1 MTIDSIREARERL
14 AAVVQRNRLDHS
26 STFSAMTGGDVYL
39 KCENL
44 QKTGSFKVR
53 GAYNK
58 IAKLAEEGKTKAIV
72 ACSAGN
78 HAQGCAFAASAMGM
92 KATIVMPKTTPIAKI
107 NATEGYGAKAELY
120 GDCYDDAYLRA
131 REIEKT
137 EGAAFIHPFDDEEV
151 IAGQGTLGLE
161 MLEEVPDLDCVIVP
175 AGGGGLLA
183 GVALAVKSINPKV
196 SVIGVQA
203 EGAPAIALS
212 FREKKHIATDSVYT
226 IADGIAVKNP
236 GDITMKIIDK
246 YADDVVTVSDGDI
259 ASAIIHLIER
269 TKLVVEPAGATPLA
283 LLLSGKLNVRGK
295 KVACLLSG
303 GNIDVSTIGKI
314 IDRGLVSRGRK
325 IEFSI
330 QLQDKPGMLEKVSHI
345 LASENANVISIT
357 YDRMSADLELGET
370 ILHIGCEVGGK
381 EHSERV
387 AKALTDSGLKVL
399 ENGRGGR

>member
-1 MTIDSIREARERL
+1 MTIDSIREARDRL
-14 AAVVQRNRLDHS
+14 ASVVQRNRLDHS

-58 IAKLAEEGKTKAIV
+58 IAKLAENGGANSIV

-137 EGAAFIHPFDDEEV
+137 EGAVFIHPFDDEDV

-161 MLEEVPDLDCVIVP
+161 MLEEVPDLDCIIVP

-183 GVALAVKSINPKV
+183 GVAFAVKSIDPRV
-196 SVIGVQA
+196 RVIGVQA
-203 EGAPAIALS
+203 EGAPAISLS

-236 GDITMKIIDK
+236 GNITMDMIDR
-246 YADDVVTVSDGDI
+246 YADDVMTVSDGDI

-399 ENGRGGR
+399 ENGRGR

>member
-1 MTIDSIREARERL
+1 MLELKDFEAAADRL
-14 AAVVQRNRLDHS
+14 KNVIHNIPLS
-26 STFSAMTGGDVYL
+26 TSCTFSAMSGAEVYL
-39 KCENL
+39 KYENQ

-58 IAKLAEEGKTKAIV
+58 IAKLHESGTLKAIV
-72 ACSAGN
+72 ASSAGN
-78 HAQGCAFAASAMGM
+78 HAQGCAYAATSMGV

-107 NATEGYGAKAELY
+107 VATEGYGANVELY
-120 GDCYDDAYLRA
+120 GDYYDDSYRRA
-131 REIEKT
+131 REIERE
-137 EGAAFIHPFDDEEV
+137 EGAVFIHPFDDEDV
-151 IAGQGTLGLE
+151 IAGQGTIGIE
-161 MLEEVPDLDCVIVP
+161 MLEDVPDLDVVIVP
-175 AGGGGLLA
+175 AGGGGLLS
-183 GVALAVKSINPKV
+183 GVACAVKSINPKC

-212 FREKKHIATDSVYT
+212 FREKKHIELDYIHT

-236 GDITMKIIDK
+236 GNITMKLIDR
-246 YADDVVTVSDGDI
+246 YVDDVMTVSDGDI

-269 TKLVVEPAGATPLA
+269 TKMVVEPAGATTLA
-283 LLLSGKLNVRGK
+283 LILSGKLNVRGK

-314 IDRGLVSRGRK
+314 IEQGLVKRGRK

-345 LASENANVISIT
+345 LASEGANVISIT
-357 YDRMSADLELGET
+357 YDRTHADLELNET

-387 AKALTDSGLKVL
+387 ANALVSNGLKVL
-399 ENGRGGR
+399 K

>member
-1 MTIDSIREARERL
+1 MMNADKIKEARERL
-14 AAVVQRNRLDHS
+14 APVVQRNRLDHS

-58 IAKLAEEGKTKAIV
+58 IAKLAEAGGTKNIV

-92 KATIVMPKTTPIAKI
+92 NATIVMPKTTPIAKI
-107 NATEGYGAKAELY
+107 KATEGYGAKVELY
-120 GDCYDDAYLRA
+120 GDYYDDSYFRA
-131 REIEKT
+131 RELEKQ
-137 EGAAFIHPFDDEEV
+137 GAVFIHPFDDEDV

-161 MLEEVPDLDCVIVP
+161 MMEEVPDLDYVIVP

-183 GVALAVKSINPKV
+183 GVALAVKSVNPNV
-196 SVIGVQA
+196 RVIGVQA

-212 FREKKHIATDSVYT
+212 FREKKHISTDNIYT

-236 GDITMKIIDK
+236 GNITMEIINK
-246 YADDVVTVSDGDI
+246 YADDVMTVSDGEI

-269 TKLVVEPAGATPLA
+269 TKLVVEPAGATSLA
-283 LLLSGKLNVRGK
+283 LLLSGKLNVKGK

-345 LASENANVISIT
+345 LAAQNANVISVT
-357 YDRMSADLELGET
+357 YDRMSADLELGEA
-370 ILHIGCEVGGK
+370 ILHIGCEVGGR

-387 AKALTDSGLKVL
+387 AKALMDSGLKVL
-399 ENGRGGR
+399 ENIRTK

>member
-137 EGAAFIHPFDDEEV
+137 EGAAFIHPFDDEDV

-236 GDITMKIIDK
+236 GDITMDLIDK

>member
-1 MTIDSIREARERL
+1 
-14 AAVVQRNRLDHS
+14 
-26 STFSAMTGGDVYL
+26 MTGGDVYL

-58 IAKLAEEGKTKAIV
+58 IAKLAELGGVKSIV

-78 HAQGCAFAASAMGM
+78 HAQGCAFAASSKGM

-107 NATEGYGAKAELY
+107 KATEGYGAKVELY
-120 GDCYDDAYLRA
+120 GDYYDDSYNRA
-131 REIEKT
+131 LEIEKT
-137 EGAAFIHPFDDEEV
+137 EGAAFIHPFDDEDV
-151 IAGQGTLGLE
+151 IAGQGTLGIE
-161 MLEEVPDLDCVIVP
+161 MMEEVPDLDYVIVP
-175 AGGGGLLA
+175 AGGGGLLS
-183 GVALAVKSINPKV
+183 GVACAIKSINPDV
-196 SVIGVQA
+196 RVIGVQA
-203 EGAPAIALS
+203 AGAPAIALS
-212 FREKKHIATDSVYT
+212 FKEKTHICTDVIYT

-236 GDITMKIIDK
+236 GNITMELINK
-246 YADDVVTVSDGDI
+246 YVDDVMTVSDGEI

-269 TKLVVEPAGATPLA
+269 TKLVVEPAGATSLA
-283 LLLSGKLNVRGK
+283 LLLSGKLNVKGK

-330 QLQDKPGMLEKVSHI
+330 QLQDRPGMLEKVSHI
-345 LASENANVISIT
+345 LAEQNANVISIT
-357 YDRMSADLELGET
+357 YDRMSADLEFGET
-370 ILHIGCEVGGK
+370 ILHIGCEVGGR

-387 AKALTDSGLKVL
+387 AKALTASGLRVL
-399 ENGRGGR
+399 GESRRG